1 VAIEAAR
8 GGHHDAGI
16 KLMHKIIAVAATAAA
31 AAAFSHPALASENT
45 GSWQVKVLGTA
56 VLPDGELDKVKFAVP
71 SVAAALPADVK
82 TGADDNFVPTVAIEY
97 FFTPNV
103 SVETICCVTQHD
115 VDGKG
120 ALAGARLVSNAKI
133 IPATFTAKY
142 HFNAG
147 GIKPYVGAGPTYF
160 IFFDEKAGSTAQA
173 LGAAS
178 AKIDNA
184 FGFALQAGIDIPV
197 NESGLGISLDAKRYF
212 LSVDAK
218 WHDANGAKV
227 LETKHNLDPW
237 VLSAGLAF
245 KF

>member
-1 VAIEAAR
+1 
-8 GGHHDAGI
+8 
-16 KLMHKIIAVAATAAA
+16 M
-31 AAAFSHPALASENT
+31 S
-45 GSWQVKVLGTA
+45 
-56 VLPDGELDKVKFAVP
+56 P
-71 SVAAALPADVK
+71 S
-82 TGADDNFVPTVAIEY
+82 PTI
-97 FFTPNV
+97 
-103 SVETICCVTQHD
+103 
-115 VDGKG
+115 
-120 ALAGARLVSNAKI
+120 
-133 IPATFTAKY
+133 
-142 HFNAG
+142 
-147 GIKPYVGAGPTYF
+147 
-160 IFFDEKAGSTAQA
+160 ST